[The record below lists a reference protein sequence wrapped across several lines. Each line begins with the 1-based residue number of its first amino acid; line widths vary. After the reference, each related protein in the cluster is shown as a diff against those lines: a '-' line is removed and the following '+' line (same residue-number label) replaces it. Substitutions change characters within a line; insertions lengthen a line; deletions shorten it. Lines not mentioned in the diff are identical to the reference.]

1 MSTTV
6 SAFLTIW
13 KLRITQVLTAR
24 ESIQEFQGYYTV
36 CLCRALNSLR
46 KNKSS
51 LKHICV
57 IEVCLCDKG
66 DLDIVCSEDFGGLLG
81 R

>member
-1 MSTTV
+1 MSTSISVFRNCVDTEGNT
-6 SAFLTIW
+6 SAYRDGIH
-13 KLRITQVLTAR
+13 
-24 ESIQEFQGYYTV
+24 EFQGYYDV
-36 CLCRALNSLR
+36 YLCRALNCLC

-66 DLDIVCSEDFGGLLG
+66 NLDTVCREDFGGLLG